1 MDVPTTS
8 LNAFNV
14 GLHGGQLLEKI
25 SPVDSRKSDGVFK
38 INFHRNAFQT
48 VASQNGFIWAAAEI
62 YDRNTGLN
70 IRVDNIWLAI
80 LAQLKPYIY
89 QAVRPQAKQDILT
102 FTRAELNN
110 PDLVAKRLSDMV
122 EARIGPQVTNVLMP
136 HFSTTMHTDSGAAAL
151 ILLGTHCK
159 AQPHRIFMKPKKTY
173 DRKTMVVVGDTAD
186 WEKLRQSFATI
197 RTWSPDLEAMVSR
210 HSSLLDK
217 MLGAGYQF
225 DHPSEFWDGMLKVDH
240 DGRLSGGWILDFFD
254 PRKINQPEGFTF
266 NDDMTSAVTT
276 IPIRVGHS
284 QDIRNCTIVGGL
296 LGHSRERSGV
306 LDQETRGEL
315 GIVQPMSGWLVY
327 FNKNL

>member
-89 QAVRPQAKQDILT
+89 QTVRPQAKQDILT

-110 PDLVAKRLSDMV
+110 PDLAAKRLSDMV

-136 HFSTTMHTDSGAAAL
+136 HFSTTTHTDSGAAAL

-159 AQPHRIFMKPKKTY
+159 AQPHRIFMKPKETY

-217 MLGAGYQF
+217 MLRAGNQF
-225 DHPSEFWDGMLKVDH
+225 DHPVPQIAAHHRD
-240 DGRLSGGWILDFFD
+240 
-254 PRKINQPEGFTF
+254 
-266 NDDMTSAVTT
+266 
-276 IPIRVGHS
+276 
-284 QDIRNCTIVGGL
+284 
-296 LGHSRERSGV
+296 SR
-306 LDQETRGEL
+306 
-315 GIVQPMSGWLVY
+315 P
-327 FNKNL
+327 